1 MQFIKAEEEKPSVE
15 VASAA
20 RQAQIEVIVPAY
32 NEEETIG
39 RTIERISATL
49 GKTSSTYK
57 ILVVDDGSEDR
68 TSDRIIGHAENAE
81 AGRITL
87 VRNRHNMG
95 KGFAIKRAAEYVTG
109 EVVAIIDADLA
120 IDPKQ
125 LALYMDQL
133 KSCDVCIAS
142 KRHPNSVYAGALSRR
157 IMSVAFNNMVRLAT
171 GLKES
176 DTQAGF
182 KVMKSGVFKK
192 MMGPVV
198 VKRYAYDVEMLLV
211 AKLLGAKISQMPVRV
226 QQESGFRLTE
236 ILNMMKDLLGIAYR
250 FRVKKWYQ
258 QVQASQVRNL

>member
-1 MQFIKAEEEKPSVE
+1 LQFIKAEQEKLSEEVVS
-15 VASAA
+15 AS
-20 RQAQIEVIVPAY
+20 REAQIEVIVPAY

-39 RTIERISATL
+39 RTIERIATTL
-49 GKTSSTYK
+49 GKMSRTYR

-68 TSDRIIGHAENAE
+68 TSEKILGHAKNGEG
-81 AGRITL
+81 GRITL
-87 VRNRHNMG
+87 VRNNRNMG

-109 EVVAIIDADLA
+109 EIVAIIDADLA

-125 LALYMDQL
+125 LELYIDQL

-157 IMSVAFNNMVRLAT
+157 IMSAGFNSMVRLAT

-192 MMGPVV
+192 IMGPVV
-198 VKRYAYDVEMLLV
+198 VKRYAFDVEMLLV
-211 AKLLGAKISQMPVRV
+211 AKLLGAKVSQMPVRV
-226 QQESGFRLTE
+226 QQESGFKIAE
-236 ILNMMKDLLGIAYR
+236 IVNMMKDLLGIAYR

-258 QVQASQVRNL
+258 QVQASQVLRP

>member
-1 MQFIKAEEEKPSVE
+1 MQFIAAEQEKSTEEN
-15 VASAA
+15 AFLG
-20 RQAQIEVIVPAY
+20 RHAQIEVIVPAF

-39 RTIERISATL
+39 MTIERIAAAL
-49 GKTSSTYK
+49 GRTSSSYR

-68 TSDRIIGHAENAE
+68 TSDRILGYAKSAG

-87 VRNRHNMG
+87 VRNGRNMG

-109 EVVAIIDADLA
+109 EVVALVDADLA

-125 LALYMDQL
+125 LQLYIDQL
-133 KSCDVCIAS
+133 KSCDICIAS

-157 IMSVAFNNMVRLAT
+157 IMSVGFNSMVRLAT

-192 MMGPVV
+192 IMGPVV

-211 AKLLGAKISQMPVRV
+211 AKLLGAKVAQMPVRV
-226 QQESGFRLTE
+226 QQESSFRLAE
-236 ILNMMKDLLGIAYR
+236 IVNMMKDLLGIAYR

-258 QVQASQVRNL
+258 QVQASQVRNQ